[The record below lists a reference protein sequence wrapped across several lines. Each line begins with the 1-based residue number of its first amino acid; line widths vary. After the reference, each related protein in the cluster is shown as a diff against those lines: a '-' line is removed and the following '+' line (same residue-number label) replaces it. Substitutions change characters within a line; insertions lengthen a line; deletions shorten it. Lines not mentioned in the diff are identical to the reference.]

1 MSEIQT
7 KEQNRSQGSK
17 IADSCRIGLFTA
29 LICVISQIPGIPLPG
44 GVPMTLQTLIL
55 PLAGIILGPVN
66 GTIAS
71 LIYLL
76 LGIAGLPV
84 FSGFKGGIG
93 VLLGA
98 TGGFIISFPLL
109 PLFAGLGQRIGAR
122 KAGEK
127 GPFYHTMLIIGLVL
141 GAALNYVVGTFWFAG
156 IYLGGVNAENLGK
169 GFAACV
175 LPFLP
180 TAVIKIVLALLL
192 GNLLRRTLK
201 KASLL

>member
-17 IADSCRIGLFTA
+17 VADTCRIGLFTA
-29 LICVISQIPGIPLPG
+29 LICVISQLPGIPLPG

-76 LGIAGLPV
+76 LGIVGLPV
-84 FSGFKGGIG
+84 FSGFKGGFG
-93 VLLGA
+93 VLMGA

-109 PLFAGLGQRIGAR
+109 PLFAGLGLKIGA
-122 KAGEK
+122 KKQGEK
-127 GPFYHTMLIIGLVL
+127 GVFYYVSLTVGLVL
-141 GAALNYVVGTFWFAG
+141 GAVLNYVVGTFWFAG
-156 IYLGGVNAENLGK
+156 VYLGGITAENLGK

-175 LPFLP
+175 LPFIP
-180 TAVIKIVLALLL
+180 TAIIKIILALLL
-192 GNLLRRTLK
+192 GTLLRRTLK